1 MDNPTA
7 NKSHIPCPS
16 WMAQNGWSAASSQ
29 NPLVNL
35 LPTSYDHMQASHQ
48 SCTNNLNTVS
58 SRNNPHADMYKT
70 SHIGSIPSSSSLF
83 ATDIP
88 NLSQGI
94 SFNQQSS
101 NLSSIMVSA
110 NQGKN
115 VTPPALRQSNQG
127 LQLCGPQDLSVLS
140 SHNAFKTFQ
149 NPVSSLGLSRE
160 IQGLPPRLPSC
171 RQHQAAFEGENVE
184 SVHSAGNT
192 QSYTSS
198 TSQDQP
204 EWLPS
209 SHCRAV
215 NDPVP
220 KAAAS
225 SEKRR
230 SDVLQQRAELL
241 KQLAEM
247 DKLCND
253 EVDIFSKSKC
263 LLGCYLHCHQITAA
277 MGSLVSDM
285 SGEDDDHDYSPGSDG
300 EFKEGSSDESSH
312 SDPESRVSD
321 EPLQEEQNSKSENS
335 SGKDKGVTPVKR
347 KPVISQAE
355 ASQTPVLPAVKR
367 PNSKARFYDKKNYCL
382 FCSKP
387 VLKLSRHFESIHSDK
402 PEVAAAFQ
410 YPKHSKERQN
420 IWKKL
425 TNEGNFAHNKN
436 VLKTGEGTLVVR
448 QRPKVLGQARDFLP
462 CLHCHGLFVK
472 RNLFKHMRTCPAKS
486 KIEKDIGKKRIA
498 SMCVLATLDCEDRGI
513 SDVARSILNEMI
525 YDDVTRAVMDD
536 RILLQFGEY
545 MYNHYGRDAKKHPY
559 IRQNLRQIARL
570 VLEAQKT
577 TPMKKLEDFFHPSN
591 FQRVVSAVNVLAGYD
606 SETKIYAAPS
616 VAIKLGHSLQKTCSI
631 VKDNAVK
638 SGDTKQAEAAKNFL
652 SVYQK
657 KWTKLVSSAALRS
670 LREIKSKRAKQIPL
684 VQDMKR
690 LHFHLEKVHTTAE
703 KNLRDSLSTE
713 NFVALA
719 RVMLARIILFN
730 KRKPREVA
738 TIQLTEFMS
747 RTKSDPPDDLDPSV
761 TQLEKTMCRFF
772 TRVDVRGDCGRKVP
786 VLLKPSFESALELL
800 VDSREACG
808 ITSKNPFVFARPNA
822 LSNYR
827 GTDCLQGFIKECGA
841 QNSEGLTS
849 KNVRK
854 HFAKMLQLMNL
865 DENEANQIFG
875 PNNKIQILRQCND
888 STLDDIE
895 MDSEGNKAYKNFHR
909 GVVSNNPADFFE
921 YSQFYA
927 VPLNAEAEVH
937 AVERHMM
944 SFIQEHK
951 VPQKDDCM
959 KCLDA
964 EPRAL
969 RNRSWKGVK
978 DYVRNRITTLQRQS
992 GFSLDSPKSRKRP
1005 RKSAEPQQSFHHKT
1019 KHTWEEAEVH
1029 AVERHM
1035 MSFIQG
1041 HKVPQKDDCIGCLDA
1056 EPRALRNRTWKGVKD
1071 YVRNRI
1077 TTLQRQSD
1085 CFQDSPK
1092 SRKRPRKSA
1101 GQQSTPHYQ
1110 QL

>member
-1 MDNPTA
+1 
-7 NKSHIPCPS
+7 
-16 WMAQNGWSAASSQ
+16 
-29 NPLVNL
+29 
-35 LPTSYDHMQASHQ
+35 
-48 SCTNNLNTVS
+48 
-58 SRNNPHADMYKT
+58 
-70 SHIGSIPSSSSLF
+70 
-83 ATDIP
+83 
-88 NLSQGI
+88 
-94 SFNQQSS
+94 
-101 NLSSIMVSA
+101 
-110 NQGKN
+110 
-115 VTPPALRQSNQG
+115 
-127 LQLCGPQDLSVLS
+127 
-140 SHNAFKTFQ
+140 
-149 NPVSSLGLSRE
+149 
-160 IQGLPPRLPSC
+160 
-171 RQHQAAFEGENVE
+171 
-184 SVHSAGNT
+184 
-192 QSYTSS
+192 
-198 TSQDQP
+198 
-204 EWLPS
+204 
-209 SHCRAV
+209 
-215 NDPVP
+215 
-220 KAAAS
+220 
-225 SEKRR
+225 
-230 SDVLQQRAELL
+230 
-241 KQLAEM
+241 
-247 DKLCND
+247 
-253 EVDIFSKSKC
+253 
-263 LLGCYLHCHQITAA
+263 
-277 MGSLVSDM
+277 M
-285 SGEDDDHDYSPGSDG
+285 SGEDDDHDYSPGSDE

-312 SDPESRVSD
+312 SDPESPVSE
-321 EPLQEEQNSKSENS
+321 EPLQEEQNSKSENY

-347 KPVISQAE
+347 KPMISQAE

-513 SDVARSILNEMI
+513 SDVARGILNEMI

-690 LHFHLEKVHTTAE
+690 LHFHLEKVHTIAE

-761 TQLEKTMCRFF
+761 TELEKTMCRFF

-895 MDSEGNKAYKNFHR
+895 MDSEAESWDHSEGRPASLNQQKRGGKSANKSIRGSKCTPKHAWGDAEVRAVEKHMMRFIQEHKVPQKDDCVKCLEAEAKALRNRTWKGLKNYVRNRITTLKRQSDSSQDSPTSSKRTREAEPQKTRQPTSGRQADSQDHDEGSTADNGEAPFNHQNAHGETRSASKTTRPKSVKSGGQGSFHKTKHTW
-909 GVVSNNPADFFE
+909 E
-921 YSQFYA
+921 
-927 VPLNAEAEVH
+927 EAEVH

-969 RNRSWKGVK
+969 RNRTWKGVK

-1005 RKSAEPQQSFHHKT
+1005 RKSAEPQQSGGAEMFYHQQEHEETTSSSKTSRSVKSSEKGFHHKT

-1041 HKVPQKDDCIGCLDA
+1041 HKVPQKDDCIRCLDA
-1056 EPRALRNRTWKGVKD
+1056 EPRALRNRSWKGVKD